1 MITKKSAT
9 LAAIG
14 LVAGLLGSFAGVS
27 PAEAASA
34 VRISAAQYDSPGS
47 DTGSNKSLNAEWVR
61 VTNYSST
68 RKTLTGW
75 TLRDT
80 SRHVYRFGIF
90 SLGPGKSVRI
100 HTGKGRNTSTDR
112 YQGRSWYV
120 WNNDGDKAILKNS
133 KGTTQSV
140 RSW

>member
-1 MITKKSAT
+1 MIAKKSAV
-9 LAAIG
+9 LAATG
-14 LVAGLLGSFAGVS
+14 LVAGLMGSYAGLS

-34 VRISAAQYDSPGS
+34 VRISAVQYDSPGS

-61 VTNYSST
+61 ITNNSST
-68 RKTLTGW
+68 RKKLTGW

-80 SRHVYRFGIF
+80 SRHVYRFGTF

-100 HTGKGRNTSTDR
+100 HTGKGRNTATDR

-133 KGTTQSV
+133 HGTTESV

>member
-1 MITKKSAT
+1 MNTKKSAT

-80 SRHVYRFGIF
+80 SRHVFRFGTF

>member
-1 MITKKSAT
+1 MITKKSAA
-9 LAAIG
+9 LAATG
-14 LVAGLLGSFAGVS
+14 LVAGLLGSYAGLS

-34 VRISAAQYDSPGS
+34 VRISAVQYDSPGT

-61 VTNYSST
+61 ITNNSST

-80 SRHVYRFGIF
+80 SRHVYRFSTF
-90 SLGPGKSVRI
+90 SIGAGKSVRI
-100 HTGKGRNTSTDR
+100 HTGKGRNTATDR

-133 KGTTQSV
+133 HGTTQSV